1 MFRKPRKA
9 FQKHIKNMTPQLYY
23 HVGPISQ
30 WFVIGVK
37 GYLDK
42 MGEQRQEHVTKK
54 ITGRRH
60 HLAIDIR

>member
-9 FQKHIKNMTPQLYY
+9 FQKYIKNMTPQLYY

-37 GYLDK
+37 EYLDK
-42 MGEQRQEHVTKK
+42 MGEQKK